1 MKFYNVNFIMIEAK
15 NETKVNIFAENEY
28 YNKVHV
34 AHYDFYFMEGW
45 YYDIEG
51 KQKEVKR
58 FSAIMNYLFKQNER
72 LCWEQVII
80 EKAKQNAKRIRSDE
94 KKRYLNE
101 LEETDEK
108 KASDLLEGI
117 KQYKEKYTAI
127 CKAVENKTD
136 EELYQLVVNTFKH
149 ASKKTINDVIKIIK
163 AYNDGSIVYL
173 QNEVKQDTT
182 PQTDNDTKVA
192 ENDFN
197 SDTPEIFYVG
207 NYTFNT
213 YSEAFNYTI
222 QKGITTTKI
231 LSSNHHTMTNDR
243 LQQLERSFVFDKS
256 NMSYE
261 DKKDYFDYLEGI
273 PNSLDRENRY
283 YKLKSW
289 IERYEVQQQRQQKE
303 KDRIH
308 NLGLEASKTL
318 EYMVEENGL
327 EIKENESYVKYY
339 FNGQDVHT
347 WFSGI
352 SADKY
357 HEGIMNIYN
366 RYFKVSS

>member
-1 MKFYNVNFIMIEAK
+1 MGLYNTNFIMVEAK

-28 YNKVHV
+28 YDKVHV
-34 AHYDFYFMEGW
+34 AYFDFYFMEGW
-45 YYDIEG
+45 YYDIDG

-72 LCWEQVII
+72 LCWEQVIV
-80 EKAKQNAKRIRSDE
+80 EKAKQNAKKIKSDE
-94 KKRYLNE
+94 KKKYLNE
-101 LEETDEK
+101 LKEADEK
-108 KASDLLEGI
+108 KASDMMEGI
-117 KQYKEKYTAI
+117 KQYKAKYTNI
-127 CKAVENKTD
+127 CKSVENKTD
-136 EELYQLVVNTFKH
+136 EELYHLVVNTFKH
-149 ASKKTINDVIKIIK
+149 ASKRTINEVLNIIK
-163 AYNDGSIVYL
+163 SYNDGSVVYL
-173 QNEVKQDTT
+173 QNEVTEVDPVIEMNTEAT
-182 PQTDNDTKVA
+182 ETITMNDNDT
-192 ENDFN
+192 
-197 SDTPEIFYVG
+197 PEVFHL
-207 NYTFNT
+207 NNNTFNT
-213 YSEAFNYTI
+213 YNEAFNHAV
-222 QKGITTTKI
+222 QNQITTTKI
-231 LSSNHHTMTNDR
+231 LSSKHPTMTTKR
-243 LQQLERSFVFDKS
+243 LQQLECSFVFDKS

-289 IERYEVQQQRQQKE
+289 IERYEAQQQRQQKE

-308 NLGLEASKTL
+308 NLGLEASKML
-318 EYMVEENGL
+318 EYMVENGL

-352 SADKY
+352 STDKY

>member
-1 MKFYNVNFIMIEAK
+1 MKFYNTNFIMIEAK

-28 YNKVHV
+28 YDKVHV

-45 YYDIEG
+45 YYDIDG

-72 LCWEQVII
+72 LCWEQVIV
-80 EKAKQNAKRIRSDE
+80 EKAKQNAKRIKSDE
-94 KKRYLNE
+94 KKKYLNE
-101 LEETDEK
+101 LKEADEK
-108 KASDLLEGI
+108 KASDMIEGI
-117 KQYKEKYTAI
+117 KQYKAKYTAI

-149 ASKKTINDVIKIIK
+149 VSKKTICDVFNIIK
-163 AYNDGSIVYL
+163 SYNDGSIVYL
-173 QNEVKQDTT
+173 QNEVKQDITS
-182 PQTDNDTKVA
+182 QADNDTKVA
-192 ENDFN
+192 ENDLN
-197 SDTPEIFYVG
+197 NDTTEVFYVG
-207 NYTFNT
+207 DNTFNT
-213 YSEAFNYTI
+213 YSEAFNYTV
-222 QKGITTTKI
+222 QNGITTTKI
-231 LSSNHHTMTNDR
+231 LSSKHPIMTNER
-243 LQQLERSFVFDKS
+243 LQQLEHSFVFDKS

-289 IERYEVQQQRQQKE
+289 IERYEAQQQRQQKE

-318 EYMVEENGL
+318 EYMVENGL

-339 FNGQDVHT
+339 LNGQDVHT

-357 HEGIMNIYN
+357 YEGIMNIYN